1 MTDAMLTRENQRV
14 GEQLLACRANEL
26 SFDILNGHIE
36 GKQSDYEKRGVMAP
50 PIKPF
55 PNK

>member
-26 SFDILNGHIE
+26 SFDILNGHLNE
-36 GKQSDYEKRGVMAP
+36 KQKSE
-50 PIKPF
+50 
-55 PNK
+55 